1 MKQTIIACV
10 VFASLQIFS
19 ACRGRSAD
27 YQKTHEDKQ
36 AKEMLQGLWINGDS
50 GDPAVLVKGDSIFYP
65 DSASMPVRFWVYQ
78 DTLYLQGQNVNGYKI
93 DKQAPHV
100 LKFINQNGEEIKL
113 VKSTD
118 KALYPSFGYH
128 VYAMNTFDEQRQ
140 DTTIRTDLG
149 YFESKIHVQTTSD
162 KVIKSTYNGDGV
174 EVDNMYLDNVA
185 SLRLFNHGTPVFAHD
200 FRKQEFQPLITKDFL
215 NKSILRKLYFTRAD
229 AKALY
234 YDALIGIPDAS
245 TTYVVELRIT
255 PDGRMSKKLR

>member
-1 MKQTIIACV
+1 M
-10 VFASLQIFS
+10 FASLLIFS

-27 YQKTHEDKQ
+27 YQKTNEDKP

-100 LKFINQNGEEIKL
+100 LKFINQNGEEVKL

-128 VYAMNTFDEQRQ
+128 VYAMNTFDEQTQ
-140 DTTIRTDLG
+140 DPTIRTDLG

>member
-1 MKQTIIACV
+1 MKQTIIACAV
-10 VFASLQIFS
+10 LTSLLIFS
-19 ACRGRSAD
+19 ACRNRGAD

-36 AKEMLQGLWINGDS
+36 AKEMLQGLWTNGDS
-50 GDPAVLVKGDSIFYP
+50 GDPAALVKGDSIFYP

-93 DKQAPHV
+93 EKQAPHV
-100 LKFINQNGEEIKL
+100 FKFINQNGEEVKL
-113 VKSTD
+113 VKSGD
-118 KALYPSFGYH
+118 KALYPSFSYH
-128 VYAMNTFDEQRQ
+128 VYAMNTFDEQTQ

-149 YFESKIHVQTTSD
+149 YFQSKVHVQTTSD
-162 KVIKSTYNGDGV
+162 KVIKSTYNDNGV

-185 SLRLFNHGTPVFAHD
+185 SLRLLNHGTPVFAHD
-200 FRKQEFQPLITKDFL
+200 FRKQEFQPLIAKDFL
-215 NKSILRKLYFTRAD
+215 NKSILRKLYFTHAD

-255 PDGRMSKKLR
+255 PNGRMSKKLR